1 MGPSSNGLDAG
12 PAQKF
17 WQKFRDFPQESER
30 PDYGRAMSSTA
41 RCVPGPRLRR
51 LLRNLAAQDLC
62 VLAYL
67 TYQGVRLFRLPDSSE
82 AREARPPLLI
92 LSAVA
97 LFSITLVRSEL
108 LPAGRRRALL
118 YRIGMVFSVVG
129 CYLAMRPYLLAHRA
143 RLLDGSLLAIDRAL
157 FGETPALV
165 WQRFATPAAVEWFA
179 FFYFSYYALQVLN
192 VLGSALLDDG
202 ERVTEL
208 LVGAMLVACLGY
220 VGYTLVP
227 GIGPYAA
234 LSFERELRG
243 YLFFGLVLDTVRSAG
258 AQLDIFPSLH
268 TGLPTLFALHAIRHR
283 GRPPFRY
290 VWPISALFAFN
301 IIIATLFLRWHYAI
315 DVVAGFTL
323 AVLAQQIAIR
333 VARRDRARL
342 AAGLQPGF
350 EPLWR
355 RSYPP

>member
-1 MGPSSNGLDAG
+1 M
-12 PAQKF
+12 Q
-17 WQKFRDFPQESER
+17 
-30 PDYGRAMSSTA
+30 STA
-41 RCVPGPRLRR
+41 RGARGHRLHR
-51 LLRNLAAQDLC
+51 LLRNLAAQDYC

-67 TYQGVRLFRLPDSSE
+67 TYQGVRLFRFPDSPE

-92 LSAVA
+92 LTGVA
-97 LFSITLVRSEL
+97 LFTITLVRSEL

-118 YRIGMVFSVVG
+118 YRVGMVFSVVG
-129 CYLAMRPYLLAHRA
+129 CYLAMRPYLLAPRA
-143 RLLDGSLLAIDRAL
+143 RLLDGSLIVIDRAL
-157 FGETPALV
+157 FGETPALA
-165 WQRFATPAAVEWFA
+165 WQRFASPAVVEWFA

-208 LVGAMLVACLGY
+208 LVGAMLVACIGY

-234 LSFERELRG
+234 LSFWRELHG
-243 YLFFGLVLDTVRSAG
+243 YFFFGLVLDTVRSAG

-268 TGLPTLFALHAIRHR
+268 TGLPSLFALHAIRHR
-283 GRPPFRY
+283 AQPPFRY
-290 VWPISALFAFN
+290 VWPLSALFAFN
-301 IIIATLFLRWHYAI
+301 IIIATMFLRWHYAI
-315 DVVAGFTL
+315 DVVAGFAL

-333 VARRDRARL
+333 VAQKDRARL

-355 RSYPP
+355 RTYRP